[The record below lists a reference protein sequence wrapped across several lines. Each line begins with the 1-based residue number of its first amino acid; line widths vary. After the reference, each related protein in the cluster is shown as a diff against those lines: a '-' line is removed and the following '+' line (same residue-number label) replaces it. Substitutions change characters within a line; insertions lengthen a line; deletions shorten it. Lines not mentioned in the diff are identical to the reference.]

1 MMMCSL
7 PILKLNDAIT
17 SVIAKIKSLDI
28 QDSIK
33 KGLNPEVQIVDKDGR
48 SLTTIAEI
56 IDLGNTISET
66 RYCVK
71 ISATYAQFLWLL
83 CDIAFRINDS
93 IAIQNEFEQ
102 LNEEEKKDFI
112 FHLKDNTP
120 ESHYLSEL
128 SDMESVFS
136 YCTDSILII
145 SKLLNGMLTDKEM
158 DDLYNYDMTGIIGPR
173 VNSLYVYATS
183 FILLHEF
190 SHYYLNHDFS
200 GDGSYEEETEADQE
214 AFWSMY
220 SDLEDKEKRT
230 AMRGILCALVSLIF
244 INKDLQDD
252 SIHPKPVERI
262 FQYYEYLKC
271 DGQDYSA
278 LLCYLFYAWA
288 VYTNDMDLPKHN
300 GCKSYPELLNK
311 IKKHLLDK
319 EDLSHR

>member
-1 MMMCSL
+1 MCSL

-17 SVIAKIKSLDI
+17 KEIAKIKSLDI
-28 QDSIK
+28 QSSVIN
-33 KGLNPEVQIVDKDGR
+33 GLNPEIQIVDENGC
-48 SLTTIAEI
+48 SSTTVAYIT
-56 IDLGNTISET
+56 DLGNTFSET

-71 ISATYAQFLWLL
+71 MSATYAQFLWLL

-93 IAIQNEFEQ
+93 ISIQNDFNQ
-102 LNEEEKKDFI
+102 FNEYDKKIFI
-112 FHLKDNTP
+112 SHLKDDTP

-128 SDMESVFS
+128 FDIEAMYS
-136 YCTDSILII
+136 YCTVSIEII
-145 SKLLNGMLTDKEM
+145 SKILNGQLTDKEM
-158 DDLYNYDMTGIIGPR
+158 DKLYNYDMTGAIGVR
-173 VNSLYVYATS
+173 VNSLYVYAMS

-190 SHYYLNHDFS
+190 SHQYLNHDIN
-200 GDGSYEEETEADQE
+200 GNGSIEEESEADQV

-244 INKDLQDD
+244 MNKDLQDD
-252 SIHPKPVERI
+252 GIHPRPVERI

-288 VYTNDMDLPKHN
+288 VYTDDMDMPKHN
-300 GCKSYPELLNK
+300 ESKSYPELLNK
-311 IKKHLLDK
+311 INKHLLDK
-319 EDLSHR
+319 EELLNK